1 MMTIRYLHS
10 QITYPSFLL
19 TPLSPLHTQIMRR
32 PARLLLL
39 ALCCSLLLLSACGPE
54 ESAENDEALLQQTHQ
69 IARDFAA
76 SGNLDEARQRVSE
89 IDVAN
94 DEQWLVYVAETT
106 IAAGADPD
114 LSAALVQ
121 LTDAL
126 GLDSAT
132 IDAYALQNNLI
143 QGLAAAAEAA
153 PALVGPA
160 KVVVAPA
167 DEEAGVT
174 SASPRESTSNG
185 DESAPTTT
193 ESAADSATDSAEE
206 GLDQVGEDESAD
218 AEAPDSLLPEP
229 TATEVPSVEPIVR
242 ATLSMNVRSGPD
254 TAYEIVD
261 LFDENEEYVVVGKN
275 DAGDWWQVKLDNGQ
289 LGWVYGQLVEQVGSF
304 DAIAV
309 AADIPPLPAPTAAPE
324 PAPVAEAEPAPA
336 EAEAAPPE
344 AEPPAADASG
354 QPQFRLVE
362 RRMWSKD
369 ENGSCA
375 GQHLLRINVIDANG
389 IRLNGVALQ
398 GIYVGEVL
406 VTGDQGKG
414 DGIIEYD
421 LHGSGEGFFVLRN
434 DDGRDVV
441 SDRAEGFTTR
451 SRDIDKDTLIAG
463 GYCSDSAD
471 CDVFYSSY
479 GCQGHHSWEATFQ
492 RNY

>member
-1 MMTIRYLHS
+1 MTIRDLQLQTTHS
-10 QITYPSFLL
+10 TFL
-19 TPLSPLHTQIMRR
+19 LSPLASLQTQIMRR
-32 PARLLLL
+32 PAKLLLL

-54 ESAENDEALLQQTHQ
+54 ESVENDEALLRQTHQ
-69 IARDFAA
+69 IARDFAVN
-76 SGNLDEARQRVSE
+76 GNLDEARQRLSE

-94 DEQWLVYVAETT
+94 DQQWLVYVAETT
-106 IAAGADPD
+106 IAANTDPD

-132 IDAYALQNNLI
+132 IDTYALQNNLI
-143 QGLAAAAEAA
+143 EGLAAAAEVV

-160 KVVVAPA
+160 EVVVAPTDGDA
-167 DEEAGVT
+167 SVT
-174 SASPRESTSNG
+174 SAAAGEATTDGTATTAAPEAETAENASDQSSE
-185 DESAPTTT
+185 DESA
-193 ESAADSATDSAEE
+193 EAADSA
-206 GLDQVGEDESAD
+206 
-218 AEAPDSLLPEP
+218 LPEP
-229 TATEVPSVEPIVR
+229 TATEAAPVQPIVR

-254 TAYEIVD
+254 TAYEIID
-261 LFDENEEYVVVGKN
+261 IFDDDEEYVVVGKN
-275 DAGDWWQVKLDNGQ
+275 DAGDWWQVELDDGQ
-289 LGWVYGQLVEQVGSF
+289 LGWVYGQLVEQIGSF

-362 RRMWSKD
+362 RRLWSKE

-389 IRLNGVALQ
+389 IRINGVALQ

-434 DDGRDVV
+434 DDGREVI

-451 SRDIDKDTLIAG
+451 SRDIDKDTLIAA